1 MDEEK
6 KDLSLTEDQ
15 AQQMPTETKA
25 AEAEKLLLRNKPYV
39 PLAKPEGSISP
50 PCRL

>member
-15 AQQMPTETKA
+15 AQQMPEETKA
-25 AEAEKLLLRNKPYV
+25 AEEVAERRRSGSRSTAGRN
-39 PLAKPEGSISP
+39 S
-50 PCRL
+50 R